1 MAEELA
7 RRRKKQPFTI
17 GEIEETTR
25 KWILPLA
32 ITVGVCF
39 ATSGALNMLNQLY
52 LKELGAEP
60 LIISL
65 NMTLFWL
72 AMLIGSVFW
81 GTLSDHYQV
90 KPLLF
95 VIIGATTLTA
105 GILALLLP
113 APGVL
118 TTIFVRA
125 FVISGLIP
133 ISMAIV
139 SRASSSH
146 RRGRNLSY
154 ITFPRTM
161 GRALGTALAGFLVV
175 ALGFKVSFLALA
187 ALPLVGLPLL
197 FRLPEDAKAV
207 STGRESSLRRLKES
221 GLGSLYVGATLAQM
235 GAMGSLSLV
244 FVYMASLGIPAGIMG
259 MISALGPAVAMPG
272 VLLFGRLADRVRRKA
287 VFALGFGMV
296 MLMPLIFAF
305 ARGAWGMAAGHLA
318 FGISFSALYIGSTAH
333 IGDLIPAQ
341 RHGQMLGLFDSI
353 RAFGGVL
360 GPLVAGAT
368 TSSFGFQGMFL
379 TMAGIAT
386 LGFVLVLF
394 RPHAPA
400 TTTLK

>member
-1 MAEELA
+1 
-7 RRRKKQPFTI
+7 
-17 GEIEETTR
+17 
-25 KWILPLA
+25 
-32 ITVGVCF
+32 
-39 ATSGALNMLNQLY
+39 
-52 LKELGAEP
+52 
-60 LIISL
+60 
-65 NMTLFWL
+65 
-72 AMLIGSVFW
+72 
-81 GTLSDHYQV
+81 
-90 KPLLF
+90 
-95 VIIGATTLTA
+95 
-105 GILALLLP
+105 
-113 APGVL
+113 
-118 TTIFVRA
+118 
-125 FVISGLIP
+125 
-133 ISMAIV
+133 
-139 SRASSSH
+139 
-146 RRGRNLSY
+146 
-154 ITFPRTM
+154 
-161 GRALGTALAGFLVV
+161 
-175 ALGFKVSFLALA
+175 
-187 ALPLVGLPLL
+187 
-197 FRLPEDAKAV
+197 
-207 STGRESSLRRLKES
+207 
-221 GLGSLYVGATLAQM
+221 M

-305 ARGAWGMAAGHLA
+305 ARGAWGMAVGHLA